1 MKSVIVEEKIFYRE
15 ELDINM
21 GEIFA
26 KLRCVILPIP
36 SRTLQRA
43 AMLRDNPDF
52 WGPVRLR
59 RIADEIDHCTFLSY
73 SSFSVLLYSQSM
85 DNFELF
91 HGLLLFG
98 SLVHS
103 VFSS

>member
-1 MKSVIVEEKIFYRE
+1 MIEEGIVCSRE

-52 WGPVRLR
+52 WGPVRSR
-59 RIADEIDHCTFLSY
+59 
-73 SSFSVLLYSQSM
+73 
-85 DNFELF
+85 
-91 HGLLLFG
+91 
-98 SLVHS
+98 
-103 VFSS
+103 

>member
-1 MKSVIVEEKIFYRE
+1 MKICCRE

-52 WGPVRLR
+52 WGPVGVKSMD
-59 RIADEIDHCTFLSY
+59 DEIEH
-73 SSFSVLLYSQSM
+73 
-85 DNFELF
+85 
-91 HGLLLFG
+91 
-98 SLVHS
+98 
-103 VFSS
+103 